1 VSRAGIHVAALAAA
15 LVPGRAAA
23 LLARHVDPAVASAAS
38 LSGSSREER
47 MAALA
52 EALGAAAPVD
62 GGSSAGDTPVR
73 AADARGGALAASGAG
88 MLPARPVLLPGDVL
102 PFELPTVAPALAEL
116 DPDLC
121 ALGARVARSAA
132 SGIASVLGGE
142 VSIRGRLLPGIPEP
156 GGSALFPIE
165 LVALA
170 GKASLAVECSFAARL
185 ADRVAGGA
193 GAPPPTTSLS
203 PAQRA
208 VVELAV
214 LGALD
219 AVASE
224 ADVESALAPRLG
236 TRPVVP
242 DRPVCVEVS
251 VTAAD
256 VEGRALLCLP
266 GAALRALRGTPA
278 LPSGLADVPVPATL
292 RIARAE
298 VDPADLAR
306 LEPGD
311 VLALD
316 RHPGAGAALLLPA
329 GVEAR
334 GRLDGDALEVDELR
348 DPEGLPV
355 EGPPPVVLGIELA
368 SVSLP
373 LGEVSRIAPG
383 AVLGLGLDRR
393 GLVRLRIGD
402 RDVARGELVDVDG
415 SVGVRITSVEGG
427 R

>member
-1 VSRAGIHVAALAAA
+1 
-15 LVPGRAAA
+15 
-23 LLARHVDPAVASAAS
+23 
-38 LSGSSREER
+38 
-47 MAALA
+47 
-52 EALGAAAPVD
+52 
-62 GGSSAGDTPVR
+62 
-73 AADARGGALAASGAG
+73 
-88 MLPARPVLLPGDVL
+88 
-102 PFELPTVAPALAEL
+102 
-116 DPDLC
+116 
-121 ALGARVARSAA
+121 
-132 SGIASVLGGE
+132 
-142 VSIRGRLLPGIPEP
+142 VSIRGRLLPGVPEP
-156 GGSALFPIE
+156 GGSAFFPIE

-170 GKASLAVECSFAARL
+170 GKASLAVECAFAARL
-185 ADRVAGGA
+185 ADRVAGGT
-193 GAPPPTTSLS
+193 GAVPPTTSLS

-224 ADVESALAPRLG
+224 ADVETALAPRLG
-236 TRPVVP
+236 TRPGIP

-251 VTAAD
+251 VTAAGA
-256 VEGRALLCLP
+256 EGRALLCLP
-266 GAALRALRGTPA
+266 GAALRALRGTPS
-278 LPSGLADVPVPATL
+278 LPAELASVPVPATL

-298 VDPADLAR
+298 LDPADLAR
-306 LEPGD
+306 LTPGD
-311 VLALD
+311 VVALD
-316 RHPGAGAALLLPA
+316 PSPAAGAALLLPD

-348 DPEGLPV
+348 DPDGRPV

-373 LGEVSRIAPG
+373 LGEVARIAPG